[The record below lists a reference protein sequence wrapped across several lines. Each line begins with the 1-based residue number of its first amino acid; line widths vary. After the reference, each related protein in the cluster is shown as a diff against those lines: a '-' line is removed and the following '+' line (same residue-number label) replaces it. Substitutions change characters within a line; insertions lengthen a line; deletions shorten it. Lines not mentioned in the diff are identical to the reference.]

1 MRRFRVLKWTTLKC
15 FGMRFFARVER
26 TSWMRIWWLTYWIV
40 WEVSSERAAQLGRM
54 ARAPTGLTPDPRFHY
69 VPPGGI
75 LRRTLGSADHSSL

>member
-1 MRRFRVLKWTTLKC
+1 
-15 FGMRFFARVER
+15 
-26 TSWMRIWWLTYWIV
+26 MRIWWLTYWIV
-40 WEVSSERAAQLGRM
+40 WEGSSERAAQLGRM